1 MKHNIYALNK
11 ICNALIADFPTRKKM
26 LLVILCCSVAFI
38 TKAQH
43 QEDSTIV
50 LPKSAFSITFVQ
62 TPDSLLKLELVNNQ
76 LEAITPF
83 FIETYIKGYSLNT
96 ESITQ
101 SLNNAEVPNT
111 IEKVYGPQFVGF
123 GLDYL
128 PPFGNY
134 KTSFATQ
141 ARTNESSSF
150 IVRISGTINGQH
162 VIWSNAYSL

>member
-11 ICNALIADFPTRKKM
+11 IYKDSFVNFPTRKSI
-26 LLVILCCSVAFI
+26 LLVFLFSSFAFI
-38 TKAQH
+38 AKAQH

-50 LPKSAFSITFVQ
+50 LSKNAFTISFVH
-62 TPDSLLKLELVNNQ
+62 TSDSLLKLEIVNNQ

-83 FIETYIKGYSLNT
+83 FIETYVKGYSLNT
-96 ESITQ
+96 ASITQ
-101 SLNNAEVPNT
+101 TLNNAEVPNT

-141 ARTNESSSF
+141 TRTNESSSF